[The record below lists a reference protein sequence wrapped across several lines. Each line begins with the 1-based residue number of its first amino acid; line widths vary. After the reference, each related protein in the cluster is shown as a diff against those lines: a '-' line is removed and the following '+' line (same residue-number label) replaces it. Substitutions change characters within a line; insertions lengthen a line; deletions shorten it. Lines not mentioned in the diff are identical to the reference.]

1 LSPVAGRILDDIR
14 RLAPFEPRED
24 EIGDLANAYRIQD
37 EVTDALLGDR
47 PGRKIAGYKIAF
59 NRPNSLDYYTL
70 AEPCFAP
77 LFSDQIHPSGIELP
91 LAAFRELVIEPEIA
105 VRLAAPLDGHEERAA
120 VAAAIAA
127 CLPAIELMDVR
138 GAFAHDPSAA
148 AAVAQRIYSQGAV
161 LGLESPIGSPDPSVV
176 TASLDV
182 DGIRRGEATGAAPQ
196 DPIDAVAWLAGR
208 LARDGRRLEAGMV
221 VLTGAHLPGHALP
234 KRCEVRVGLAPLGDV
249 LLRVV

>member
-1 LSPVAGRILDDIR
+1 MSPVAGRILDDIR

-24 EIGDLANAYRIQD
+24 EIGDLASAYRIQD

-59 NRPNSLDYYTL
+59 NRPSSLDYYTL

-91 LAAFRELVIEPEIA
+91 LVAFRELVVEPEIA

-138 GAFAHDPSAA
+138 GAFARDPSAA

-161 LGLESPIGSPDPSVV
+161 LGPESPIGSLAPFV

-182 DGIRRGEATGAAPQ
+182 DGVRLGEATGAAPQ

-234 KRCEVRVGLAPLGDV
+234 KRCEARVVLAPLGGV